1 MTLDPHIVEW
11 LSLTTRWIHFIVGV
25 AWIGAS
31 FYFNWLEGHLERQG
45 DKPPGV
51 AGDIWSVHGGGFYHA
66 MKYEVAPPKLPE
78 TLHWFKWEAYATW
91 LSGVTLM
98 IFVYYLNPLVYM
110 VDPSVMPLSGVAAVA
125 IGIASMVIGWL
136 VYDALCKSALG
147 ARPGV
152 LAAVGFVLVVLATF
166 VLTQLLSGRAAFL
179 HIGAMLGTIMVANV
193 AHVIIPNQRKLVD
206 ALGSGGTLDPE
217 LGKQGLLRSRHN
229 NYITLPVL
237 FLMISN
243 HYPSTYSHAHS
254 WLIMAA
260 LVLIGV
266 GVRHYFNLRHKGKHG
281 HWMLVVA
288 AAGMA
293 AVAWFSLP
301 ERSQAGVVA
310 GAGAGVSDDAAFAIV
325 EKHCVSCHAVAPTD
339 AIFTVAPSGM
349 VLDTIADMKRHAVKI
364 QARSV
369 DTNSMPLGNTTLM
382 TDEERATLGAWIAG
396 LDAQ

>member
-1 MTLDPHIVEW
+1 
-11 LSLTTRWIHFIVGV
+11 
-25 AWIGAS
+25 
-31 FYFNWLEGHLERQG
+31 LEGHLERDG

-91 LSGVTLM
+91 LSGVTLL
-98 IFVYYLNPLVYM
+98 IFVYYLNPVATM
-110 VDPSVMPLSGVAAVA
+110 VDPSVRPLSGAAAVG
-125 IGIASMVIGWL
+125 IGVASMVLGWL

-147 ARPGV
+147 QRPAW
-152 LAAVGFVLVVLATF
+152 LAAVGFVLVVLSTVA
-166 VLTQLLSGRAAFL
+166 LTQLLSGRAAFL
-179 HIGAMLGTIMVANV
+179 HVGAMLGTIMVANV

-206 ALGSGGTLDPE
+206 ALASGGSLDPE

-243 HYPSTYSHAHS
+243 HYPSSYSHPYS

-266 GVRHYFNLRHKGKHG
+266 VVRHYFNLRHKGKHG

-293 AVAWFSLP
+293 CVAWFSMPVRVDIDNSL
-301 ERSQAGVVA
+301 AVA
-310 GAGAGVSDDAAFAIV
+310 DDVAFSIV
-325 EKHCVSCHAVAPTD
+325 QTHCVSCHATQPTD
-339 AIFTVAPSGM
+339 TVFTVAPGGF
-349 VLDTIADMKRHAVKI
+349 VLDSLDDMRRQAAKI

-369 DTNSMPLGNTTLM
+369 DNNSMPLGNITGM
-382 TDEERATLGAWIAG
+382 TDEERQTLGAWIAG
-396 LDAQ
+396 LEGAR